1 VIPAT
6 SVPYFDE
13 RCGMKFRDLAE
24 FKKQLPAFLTALR
37 DGRFSPRDYIL
48 ENLTVEKCAQ
58 HFLDI
63 VNSAQ
68 RSGPTA

>member
-1 VIPAT
+1 
-6 SVPYFDE
+6 
-13 RCGMKFRDLAE
+13 
-24 FKKQLPAFLTALR
+24 LPAFLTALR